1 MRINRYLA
9 SCGVGSRRKMD
20 KYIMAERVK
29 INGEIASPGNDVNPS
44 NDTVLVD
51 NEPVKLE
58 KEIVGYLLNK
68 PLGYLTTMD
77 DPQGRPCVNHFVK
90 DIAQRVFPVGRLDK
104 DSQGLLLFTN
114 DGKLAH
120 RLSHP
125 RHDIEK
131 RYRVTVDG
139 MWNNS
144 KKTQL
149 ETGVKLKEGT
159 TSPAQVLDI
168 FSLPSGAIFDI
179 IIHEGWKRQIRRM
192 CLKLNLYVKKL
203 VRIQYGILKIDGY
216 EEGKIV
222 KLSLKD
228 MHDLRKTV
236 NLG

>member
-1 MRINRYLA
+1 MRINKYLA
-9 SCGVGSRRKMD
+9 SCGIGSRRKMD
-20 KYIMAERVK
+20 KYIAAERVT
-29 INGEIASPGNDVNPS
+29 INGKIASPGDDVKTNS
-44 NDTVLVD
+44 DIVFVD
-51 NEPVKLE
+51 NKPVKPE
-58 KEIVGYLLNK
+58 KDIVGYLLNK
-68 PLGYLTTMD
+68 PIGYLTTMD
-77 DPQGRPCVNHFVK
+77 DPQGRPCVNYFVK

-125 RHDIEK
+125 KHGIEK

-139 MWNNS
+139 MWNNN
-144 KKTQL
+144 KKNRL
-149 ETGVKLKEGT
+149 ETGVELKEGI
-159 TSPAQVLDI
+159 TSPAKVLEI
-168 FSLPSGAIFDI
+168 LPLPSGATFDI

-192 CLKLNLYVKKL
+192 CLKLDLYVKKL

-228 MHDLRKTV
+228 MHNLRKTV